1 MMWPPSVLRIRV
13 TRAGRNGFRLW
24 LPLFLVWPAVLAL
37 CLALFPV
44 AVLVAVALWR
54 EGHGKA
60 VLLAGPLAFGFFCAL
75 RGLSIEKEGAEGS
88 TCIRF
93 W

>member
-13 TRAGRNGFRLW
+13 IRAGRRSFSVW

-37 CLALFPV
+37 CLALFPL
-44 AVLVAVALWR
+44 AVLVAIALWR
-54 EGHGKA
+54 QGHGKA
-60 VLLAGPLAFGFFCAL
+60 VLLAGPLALCCFCAL
-75 RGLSIEKEGAEGS
+75 RGLSIEKEGAQS
-88 TCIRF
+88 SILVRF